1 MPFAAWYKR
10 DIAVNA
16 TAQAGLTLFYKWLK
30 PFGAHSFQAVF
41 LSTGV
46 LIGIKENFTLLTNGK
61 SHGERACR
69 SKEAVLV

>member
-1 MPFAAWYKR
+1 MRSGVWYKR

-16 TAQAGLTLFYKWLK
+16 TAQAGLTLFYKLK
-30 PFGAHSFQAVF
+30 PFGAFVPSGFF
-41 LSTGV
+41 